1 MKVVIL
7 ITSFTCV
14 IAEYLVPAVI
24 DERGDWFVNVT
35 IPFVNESMRIHIDMV
50 DREHIPLQFRN
61 RRLVYEPLRLLTG
74 ETAAHPF
81 FSYTSRFRGELERS
95 SHYRLGVHPRS
106 AMVRA
111 AESVALMRS
120 VWDSHKGHLVIQ
132 STFSS
137 FNASCVPGS
146 LMRRT
151 FTDHISFI
159 RDLRLYIGD
168 SWGWVEDI
176 QLWNGHSAIASLFTE
191 DFDIIARYLVDSGAV
206 RTVQPEIFSN
216 CTREVIAL
224 VPPIELKQNNFGT
237 LNIFSDEYI
246 EVLPGD
252 RCKILPRHLT
262 SGFGHRNHVRLNP
275 LKLQNL
281 NIRISSNGI
290 VEFCDTKYDD
300 PLFSGEE
307 SSMESSVDPT
317 LPV

>member
-1 MKVVIL
+1 MKVVFL

-35 IPFVNESMRIHIDMV
+35 IPFVNESMRIHIDMD
-50 DREHIPLQFRN
+50 DREHIPLQFRDP
-61 RRLVYEPLRLLTG
+61 RLVWEPLRLLTG

-81 FSYTSRFRGELERS
+81 FSYSSRLHSDLERS
-95 SHYRLGVHPRS
+95 SHYRLGVHPKS

-137 FNASCVPGS
+137 FIASCVPGS
-146 LMRRT
+146 LMRRE
-151 FTDHISFI
+151 FTDYVSLR
-159 RDLRLYIGD
+159 RDLRLEIGD
-168 SWGWVEDI
+168 LSGLVADI
-176 QLWNGHSAIASLFTE
+176 QLWNGRSAMVFLYPEYFERISQ
-191 DFDIIARYLVDSGAV
+191 YLVDSGAV
-206 RTVQPEIFSN
+206 RTVEREIFSN
-216 CTREVIAL
+216 CTREVIDL
-224 VPPIELKQNNFGT
+224 IPPIKLIQDNFGT

-246 EVLPGD
+246 ELLPGD
-252 RCKILPRHLT
+252 RCRIIPARFT
-262 SGFGHRNHVRLNP
+262 SGFGPHHNVAINP